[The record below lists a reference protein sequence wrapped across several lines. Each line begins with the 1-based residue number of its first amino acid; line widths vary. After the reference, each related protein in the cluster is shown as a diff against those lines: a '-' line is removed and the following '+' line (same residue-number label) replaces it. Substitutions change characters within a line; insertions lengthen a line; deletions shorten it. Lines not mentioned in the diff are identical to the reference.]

1 MSNLPA
7 LVEEHQQ
14 KFLEVM
20 ENPEKFTR
28 MKSLFISQISAN
40 KKLLQCSPASLMGCL
55 KKLATFDLDLTDPN
69 SAFLVPYG
77 NEASLSIGYKGL
89 QQIFYNKG
97 GKKIFAETVFDDDD
111 FEIDLSEQRIVKHI
125 PGPLRK
131 EMIGFYAIAVL
142 ENGEQ
147 LIRYMS
153 KNEIDQ
159 QRKKSRGDN
168 YWKNGYRGMAEK
180 TVIRK
185 VLNKIPQAK
194 INQAVADEVEIG
206 QKDFGL
212 ESTEEILEAETQSI
226 FEEEADNE

>member
-1 MSNLPA
+1 MTNLPA
-7 LVEEHQQ
+7 LVEEHEN

-20 ENPEKFTR
+20 ENPQKFNR

-40 KKLLQCSPASLMGCL
+40 KKLQQCSPASLMGCL
-55 KKLATFDLDLTDPN
+55 KKLATFDLDLTDSN
-69 SAFLVPYG
+69 SAYLVPYG
-77 NEASLSIGYKGL
+77 SEASLQIGYKGL

-97 GKKIFAETVFDDDD
+97 GQKIFAETVFEDDE
-111 FEIDLSEQRIVKHI
+111 FEIDLSEQKIVKHS
-125 PGPLRK
+125 PGLLRK

-142 ENGEQ
+142 QNGEQ
-147 LIRYMS
+147 VLRFMS
-153 KNEIDQ
+153 KSEMDE

-194 INQAVADEVEIG
+194 INQIVADEIEIG

-212 ESTEEILEAETQSI
+212 ESNEQIIEAQTENLGLE
-226 FEEEADNE
+226 

>member
-1 MSNLPA
+1 MTNLPA
-7 LVEEHQQ
+7 LVEEHEK

-20 ENPEKFTR
+20 ENPEKFNR

-40 KKLLQCSPASLMGCL
+40 KKLQNCCPASLMGCL
-55 KKLATFDLDLTDPN
+55 KKLATLDLDLTDSN
-69 SAFLVPYG
+69 SAYLVPYG
-77 NEASLSIGYKGL
+77 DSATLQIGFKGL

-97 GKKIFAETVFDDDD
+97 GKKIFAETVFDDDE
-111 FEIDLSEQRIVKHI
+111 FEVDLSEQKIVKHS
-125 PGPLRK
+125 PGLLRK

-147 LIRYMS
+147 VLRFMS
-153 KNEIDQ
+153 KSEMDE

-194 INQAVADEVEIG
+194 INQIVADEIEIG

-212 ESTEEILEAETQSI
+212 ESSEQIIEAQTENLGLE
-226 FEEEADNE
+226 